1 MGKMTAAKAK
11 SISEP
16 GQYSAGETL
25 YLAVSK
31 NVGRSWVQRL
41 VINGH
46 RCDIGLGSYKLVSLS
61 EAREAAHEN
70 RKLARAGGDPLAAKR
85 RARLPTFREAAI
97 KTYETSKPRWR
108 SDKVAKNWLQQLERH
123 AFKRLGNLRM
133 DAIGREDVLAVLTPI
148 WTSKPET
155 ARRVCRHI
163 KQTLAWA

>member
-61 EAREAAHEN
+61 EAREAS
-70 RKLARAGGDPLAAKR
+70 P
-85 RARLPTFREAAI
+85 
-97 KTYETSKPRWR
+97 
-108 SDKVAKNWLQQLERH
+108 
-123 AFKRLGNLRM
+123 
-133 DAIGREDVLAVLTPI
+133 
-148 WTSKPET
+148 
-155 ARRVCRHI
+155 
-163 KQTLAWA
+163 